1 MNTFKLGILILLLI
15 QLPCNGFQQITTE
28 YAGLKSQGKIPEDF
42 LISSEEKFKTDYSDN
57 KEDTDKNFY
66 LNSRFAIDEILK
78 SGRIVFNDPISVYI
92 HDVAKLILKDNSE
105 LYGKLRF
112 YTIKS
117 NIPNAFS
124 TDQGIIFVTTG
135 LVARLNCE
143 AELAFILAHEIS
155 HYLENHVKEGYEYE
169 QNQGDDLN
177 RLSNVKKNDIIRNL
191 SVYSQNNELEADS
204 LGLLIFAKSN
214 YDFVSAQDALWIAS
228 QENACFEN
236 YEFPT
241 NFFDLE
247 SVKLPTYLTD
257 REICIFG
264 SEKKSSQSLVTHPE
278 LEVRLYE
285 IELLASKMQF
295 EGKSNFIL
303 PEARFYEIQE
313 LARSESI
320 LLHLKERK
328 YVEAIYEINFMKQD
342 KIWNSFLAV
351 SKLKAYY
358 GLLKYM
364 NLAPTR
370 YFNEIVT
377 FSESQED
384 NSNFLKCFFKRINS
398 EHLNVIAIRQAFE
411 TYLEFPSEP
420 EIQFYK
426 DEIFKSVM
434 FDANLALNEFRTDS
448 YTEYLKEARAKSKA
462 ANELLNDNKIPVT
475 SPLPFLI
482 KPTNQTKDSIVFNE
496 KNKIGYPPGG
506 YIGTS
511 KETKNAPFI
520 PSNPE
525 NKFHLF
531 YLSDLILNH
540 QLLEEFDNLAKK
552 DTLQIIEKTTIEKI
566 LVVDPIYQNYK
577 LNSNK
582 RLVKSERTSV
592 KLEPYYV
599 DKYKKIDMEVEVLS
613 SNSQDENSV
622 DDFNH
627 LAELKL
633 WFYELALHDSL
644 NLIPSNQHKIDS
656 ISNYYEVDHI
666 LFTGVFA
673 YRDRHKINNL
683 HALLLASIWGTPIAI
698 ADLLI
703 VHNNFLQVS
712 ILLNSQRSEV
722 IYTEIT
728 DVNLRGTTRSI
739 HFFIYEHL
747 RKIND
752 INNN

>member
-1 MNTFKLGILILLLI
+1 MNTIKFGLLILLLI
-15 QLPCNGFQQITTE
+15 QLPCNGFQQINTE

-42 LISSEEKFKTDYSDN
+42 LISSEEKFKTDYADN
-57 KEDTDKNFY
+57 NEDTDKNFY

-92 HDVAKLILKDNSE
+92 HEVAKLLLKDNQE

-155 HYLENHVKEGYEYE
+155 HYLENHVKEGYNYE
-169 QNQGDDLN
+169 QNQANGLN
-177 RLSNVKKNDIIRNL
+177 KLSNVNKNDIIRNL
-191 SVYSQNNELEADS
+191 SVYSQNHELEADS
-204 LGLLIFAKSN
+204 LGLVIFAKSN

-241 NFFDLE
+241 NFFDLD
-247 SVKLPTYLTD
+247 SVKLPTYLMD
-257 REICIFG
+257 REICFFG
-264 SEKKSSQSLVTHPE
+264 SKKKSSQSLVTHPE
-278 LEVRLYE
+278 LEDRLFE

-358 GLLKYM
+358 GLLKYK

-370 YFNEIVT
+370 YLNEIIT
-377 FSESQED
+377 FSESQDD

-398 EHLNVIAIRQAFE
+398 EFLNVIAIRQAFE

-426 DEIFKSVM
+426 NEILKSAM

-448 YTEYLKEARAKSKA
+448 YTEYLKEARTKSNA
-462 ANELLNDNKIPVT
+462 ANDSLNENKIPVT
-475 SPLPFLI
+475 YPLPALI
-482 KPTNQTKDSIVFNE
+482 KPTILTKEPVVL
-496 KNKIGYPPGG
+496 NKKSKTTYTSGG
-506 YIGTS
+506 YLRNS
-511 KETKNAPFI
+511 ETTNNAPLI
-520 PSNPE
+520 SSNPE
-525 NKFHLF
+525 NQFHLF

-540 QLLEEFDNLAKK
+540 QLLEEFDKLAKR
-552 DTLQIIEKTTIEKI
+552 DTMQIIEKTTIQKI

-599 DKYKKIDMEVEVLS
+599 DEYKKIDMEVEVLS

-644 NLIPSNQHKIDS
+644 NFIPSNQHKIDS
-656 ISNYYEVDHI
+656 ISKYYEVDHI

-673 YRDRHKINNL
+673 YRDRHEFNNL
-683 HALLLASIWGTPIAI
+683 HALLFASIWGSPIALS
-698 ADLLI
+698 DLLI
-703 VHNNFLQVS
+703 VHNNFLQVR
-712 ILLNSQRSEV
+712 ILLNADKSNV
-722 IYTEIT
+722 VYTELT
-728 DVNLRGTTRSI
+728 DVNLRGTKKAIS
-739 HFFIYEHL
+739 FFIYEHL